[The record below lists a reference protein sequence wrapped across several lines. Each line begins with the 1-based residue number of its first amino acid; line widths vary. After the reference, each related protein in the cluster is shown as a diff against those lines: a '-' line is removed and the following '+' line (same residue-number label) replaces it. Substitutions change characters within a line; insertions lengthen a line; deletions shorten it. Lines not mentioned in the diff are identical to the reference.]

1 MKGNRIVNFRTFAFS
16 AVACAV
22 AVFSFVLFYVN
33 VAAALTLLL
42 VGVAA
47 IIAVAVV
54 NRANKTILVG
64 SLLSLA
70 ALFITLVSCITV
82 AASYKNNTLITE
94 DKVPDYNLRGTIE
107 EVYDDGLNK
116 RLLVCPNEGSAYG
129 NVMVYLSE
137 TKKNEI
143 DLDKVN
149 IGDNFAAVITLGKA
163 KVIENGSVNGYFYRL
178 NVRYTAYAGA
188 GDFVIEPR
196 EKLKLSDYV
205 RERIKDIFTANLGK
219 ENGRL
224 AYGMVVGDK
233 SQLNIQTKTAFSVAG
248 IGHILAVS
256 GLHVMFLSFVI
267 SFVCKRLKAK
277 RLVNFI
283 VTAAV
288 LLLYNVLVGFTAS
301 VVRATIM
308 SLCMQF
314 ASVSGERNDSLNN
327 LGLAC
332 TIYLVIRPFS
342 LFDAGFVLSVTAVLG
357 IIFFN
362 RPISSFF
369 RKLFKDKINKAT
381 DAVALSLSAQIGITP
396 AMLFYF
402 ERVSV
407 YSVVINFVL
416 AYVIMATFIVLF
428 VTMIIALIL
437 PFAGIITKAAYPG
450 LWIMNAGARLTR
462 NIPGSSII
470 VYSGI
475 FVFTLYIAYF
485 LISRFFMCG
494 KFKPLIVGLCALY
507 CVGVVLSYNVPF
519 TVKSDRMYCY
529 PDEYGQ
535 AVSIVTFDKNK
546 TALVAD
552 LSGKENLSD
561 RLKTLKIRKLDEI
574 ILLSA
579 NYSIAREIIV
589 LSDKVDVGQV
599 YVFSYGDA
607 VELFDEYGVACQV
620 LGEKESTPL
629 GFTFERLAG
638 VEAVRLEYTE
648 SVLFVPSS
656 FVPSKKNAEL
666 FSSCTVLRAFR
677 SEEINGKTVLDNK
690 IFDSKAYYFDFKSGK
705 SEIFN

>member
-70 ALFITLVSCITV
+70 ALFITFVSCITV

>member
-1 MKGNRIVNFRTFAFS
+1 
-16 AVACAV
+16 
-22 AVFSFVLFYVN
+22 
-33 VAAALTLLL
+33 
-42 VGVAA
+42 
-47 IIAVAVV
+47 
-54 NRANKTILVG
+54 
-64 SLLSLA
+64 
-70 ALFITLVSCITV
+70 
-82 AASYKNNTLITE
+82 
-94 DKVPDYNLRGTIE
+94 
-107 EVYDDGLNK
+107 
-116 RLLVCPNEGSAYG
+116 
-129 NVMVYLSE
+129 MVYLSE

-529 PDEYGQ
+529 PDEYGP
-535 AVSIVTFDKNK
+535 
-546 TALVAD
+546 
-552 LSGKENLSD
+552 SGKHCD
-561 RLKTLKIRKLDEI
+561 
-574 ILLSA
+574 
-579 NYSIAREIIV
+579 
-589 LSDKVDVGQV
+589 
-599 YVFSYGDA
+599 
-607 VELFDEYGVACQV
+607 
-620 LGEKESTPL
+620 
-629 GFTFERLAG
+629 
-638 VEAVRLEYTE
+638 
-648 SVLFVPSS
+648 
-656 FVPSKKNAEL
+656 
-666 FSSCTVLRAFR
+666 FR
-677 SEEINGKTVLDNK
+677 
-690 IFDSKAYYFDFKSGK
+690 
-705 SEIFN
+705 

>member
-70 ALFITLVSCITV
+70 ALFITFVSCITV

-205 RERIKDIFTANLGK
+205 REKIKDIFTANLGK

>member
-70 ALFITLVSCITV
+70 ALFITFVSCITV

-677 SEEINGKTVLDNK
+677 SGEINGKTVLDNK

>member
-33 VAAALTLLL
+33 VAA
-42 VGVAA
+42 

-70 ALFITLVSCITV
+70 ALFITFVSCITV

>member
-16 AVACAV
+16 ATACAV

-33 VAAALTLLL
+33 VAVALTLLL
-42 VGVAA
+42 LWSAA

-70 ALFITLVSCITV
+70 ALFITFVSCITV

-94 DKVPDYNLRGTIE
+94 DKVTDYNLRGMIE

-143 DLDKVN
+143 DLDNVN

-163 KVIENGSVNGYFYRL
+163 KPIENGSVNGYFYRL

-288 LLLYNVLVGFTAS
+288 LLLYNILVGFTAS

-342 LFDAGFVLSVTAVLG
+342 LYDAGFVLSVTAVLG

-428 VTMIIALIL
+428 VTMLIALLL

-462 NIPGSSII
+462 DIPGSSII

-485 LISRFFMCG
+485 LISRFFMCR
-494 KFKPLIVGLCALY
+494 KFKPLFVGLCALY
-507 CVGVVLSYNVPF
+507 CVGVVLCYNVPF
-519 TVKSDRMYCY
+519 TVKSDRLYCY

-535 AVSIVTFDKNK
+535 TVSIVTFDKNK

-561 RLKTLKIRKLDEI
+561 RLKELKIRKLDEI

-629 GFTFERLAG
+629 GFSFERPAG

-656 FVPSKKNAEL
+656 FVPSEKNAEL
-666 FSSCTVLRAFR
+666 VSSCTVLRAFR

-690 IFDSKAYYFDFKSGK
+690 IFDGRAYYFDFKSGK